1 MSLFQPLPTM
11 ICRPFGKHRNRRE
24 LSPSCFPIAGKM
36 LTNLIPVALFGSF
49 WIKLAGT
56 RPTPSAELIQQG
68 DQMTWPFTRL
78 ARRWSTKQTS
88 QNSRRPQP
96 TYANIIQIIQI
107 VLTVCLCVIG
117 SSDSKQ
123 HKNCTRS
130 ARIRSE
136 LSSKTFL
143 LLLETE
149 LYLYMRL
156 LWLNA
161 EDTGLKQ
168 LLIIQVPARN
178 HFACQK

>member
-1 MSLFQPLPTM
+1 MSSFQPLPTM
-11 ICRPFGKHRNRRE
+11 ICRPFGRHRNRRE

-68 DQMTWPFTRL
+68 DQMTLPFMRL

-130 ARIRSE
+130 TGIRSE
-136 LSSKTFL
+136 LSLKTFL

-156 LWLNA
+156 L
-161 EDTGLKQ
+161 
-168 LLIIQVPARN
+168 
-178 HFACQK
+178 